1 MSLVVEAWRRAGLT
15 DEPDDVEGGV
25 GEDRCVGLI

>member
-1 MSLVVEAWRRAGLT
+1 MEAWRRAGLT

>member
-1 MSLVVEAWRRAGLT
+1 MEVCICACAGLT
-15 DEPDDVEGGV
+15 DKPDNVEGGV